1 MSLFQLQTTTMRSKT
16 KLSLI
21 ILSAIVAGLMVIPV
35 EAQPVVTNA
44 VSPAVPPDGNMLQ
57 ALVLGLVQGVTEF
70 LPISS
75 TAHLLIISKAFG
87 WQQLGQKDYADAIQ
101 FGSVIAVFIYF
112 WKDIIT
118 VFSGGVAG
126 LMRQDWQD
134 INVKIL
140 VGIAIGTLPALTIG
154 FLAKGKLPDSTLI
167 IAIMS
172 IVMATLLLISERVST
187 HKRGFDNLEIKDGL
201 LVGLAQALALIPGV
215 SRSGSTLTTALFL
228 GLDRGTAA
236 RFSFLLGIPTL
247 TVATLYK
254 ALKIFKENELPI
266 PLLAVGTVSTFVFS
280 YISIAFLID
289 YLKKKDTMVFVW
301 YRYAFGAT
309 ILIALAS
316 GWKG

>member
-1 MSLFQLQTTTMRSKT
+1 MTMRSKT

-21 ILSAIVAGLMVIPV
+21 ILGAIATGLMVIPV
-35 EAQPVVTNA
+35 AANPVVENGATIA
-44 VSPAVPPDGNMLQ
+44 SDGNIFQ
-57 ALVLGLVQGVTEF
+57 ALILGLVQGITEF

-75 TAHLLIISKAFG
+75 TAHLLVTTKAFG

-112 WKDIIT
+112 WKDIST
-118 VFSGGVAG
+118 VISGGVAG

-140 VGIAIGTLPALTIG
+140 VGIAVGTLPALIIG
-154 FLAKGKLPDSTLI
+154 FLAKDILPDNTLI

-254 ALKIFKENELPI
+254 AFKIFKSNELPI
-266 PLLAVGTVSTFVFS
+266 NLLAVGTVSTFIFS
-280 YISIAFLID
+280 YLSIAFLID